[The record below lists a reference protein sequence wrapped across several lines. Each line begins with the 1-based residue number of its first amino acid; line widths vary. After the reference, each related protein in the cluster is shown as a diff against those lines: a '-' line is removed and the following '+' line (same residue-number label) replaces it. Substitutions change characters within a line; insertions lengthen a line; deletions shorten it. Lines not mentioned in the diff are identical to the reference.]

1 MIFSD
6 TLFFKGLQWWDTWRH
21 GLLTPTG
28 HQEQGRSGGNALPIK
43 SRATATKPF
52 GHFLL
57 DEKTLSFKLLPL
69 RKTCVVF
76 LRSRTYVN
84 VRANQYAYQH
94 Q

>member
-28 HQEQGRSGGNALPIK
+28 QEQGRSGGNALPIK

-57 DEKTLSFKLLPL
+57 DDKSSYF
-69 RKTCVVF
+69 
-76 LRSRTYVN
+76 
-84 VRANQYAYQH
+84 
-94 Q
+94 